1 MPKLVELGILER
13 NCREGEGTALKE
25 EYIHVSRRSGEEEIP
40 TRRSGARTVT
50 RPKKKSKLKTAF
62 WGFYKG
68 LTVLSA
74 VIVAAFIGFKLMVR
88 PPEQA
93 PVNPPVLPVI
103 SGNLSGEGGSGVGTG
118 SSQVVEHVLERRDG
132 VYTVLLAATDKEGF
146 RTDTMM
152 VLCYD
157 IPNQKVGVVSVPR
170 DTLTARASGKNPKLV
185 YGSGGVE
192 QRRED
197 ISDMLGVPIDYYVQ
211 VNIRGFIALVD
222 YLGGVE
228 FYVPCD
234 MDYDDPFQDLSI
246 HFKQGSQHLDGQAM
260 MEVARFRKNNDG
272 SGYSDVGRTQTQQ
285 KLLVALAKKVL
296 SWNSLTK
303 INGFVEIFNQYVK
316 TDLELE
322 DMLYF
327 ASQAIYLD
335 TSTGVETATLAGR
348 GDGIY
353 RGNSYCYELDREK
366 TVELVNQLI
375 NPFDGALTLEDMN
388 LVRAERYTGTG

>member
-1 MPKLVELGILER
+1 
-13 NCREGEGTALKE
+13 
-25 EYIHVSRRSGEEEIP
+25 
-40 TRRSGARTVT
+40 
-50 RPKKKSKLKTAF
+50 
-62 WGFYKG
+62 
-68 LTVLSA
+68 
-74 VIVAAFIGFKLMVR
+74 
-88 PPEQA
+88 
-93 PVNPPVLPVI
+93 
-103 SGNLSGEGGSGVGTG
+103 
-118 SSQVVEHVLERRDG
+118 
-132 VYTVLLAATDKEGF
+132 
-146 RTDTMM
+146 
-152 VLCYD
+152 
-157 IPNQKVGVVSVPR
+157 
-170 DTLTARASGKNPKLV
+170 
-185 YGSGGVE
+185 
-192 QRRED
+192 
-197 ISDMLGVPIDYYVQ
+197 MLGVPIDYYVQ

-246 HFKQGSQHLDGQAM
+246 HFKEGRQHLDGQEM

-335 TSTGVETATLAGR
+335 TSTGVGTATLEGR
-348 GDGIY
+348 GDGVY
-353 RGNSYCYELDREK
+353 RGNTYCYELDREK
-366 TVELVNQLI
+366 TVELVNRLI
-375 NPFDGALTLEDMN
+375 NPFDGDLTLEDMN